1 MHQAIDRLTDEHPAV
16 RQLNRRV
23 AKYHGRY
30 ASVVT
35 DIGFDYFLCENWTRY
50 GPTDFEAFRVGTY
63 WALQLRQEHMPP
75 RVRGYI
81 DGMLRHDWL
90 SLYQT
95 PDGMAH
101 VFGRLRPRLSRPALL
116 DGVESLVTAEYEAFN
131 QTFHQLFPE
140 LQLLADA
147 YRTDPAADA

>member
-30 ASVVT
+30 AGVVT

-131 QTFHQLFPE
+131 HTFHQLFPE